1 MLTLNKRQCFSK
13 EDVLVVYMAHL
24 VMDYANEGGHRAN
37 GVTGGWLDLTM

>member
-1 MLTLNKRQCFSK
+1 MRTRKQIQ
-13 EDVLVVYMAHL
+13 VVYMAHL